1 MLAALVLFGG
11 LLLLIGAVA
20 ARRNGALGTALDPF
34 RPLAVLGDA
43 LRLLAQLVLAPA
55 LAAGVLLWADGP
67 VAVRAEPAAATRR
80 HVREGERATN
90 AALAAA
96 VPVDLPPEAAPA
108 VDGVPPRQS
117 TPTEAAAVSSGGT

>member
-20 ARRNGALGTALDPF
+20 ARRDGALGTALVPF

-55 LAAGVLLWADGP
+55 LAAGILLWADGP
-67 VAVRAEPAAATRR
+67 VAVRAEPAAPTRR

-96 VPVDLPPEAAPA
+96 VPVDLLPEAA
-108 VDGVPPRQS
+108 VDGVPPMQS
-117 TPTEAAAVSSGGT
+117 TPTEAAPVSSGGT